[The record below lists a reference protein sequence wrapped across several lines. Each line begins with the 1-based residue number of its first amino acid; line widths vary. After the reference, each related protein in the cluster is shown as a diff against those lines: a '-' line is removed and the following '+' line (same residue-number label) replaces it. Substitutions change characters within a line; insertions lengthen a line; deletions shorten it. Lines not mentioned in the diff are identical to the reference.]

1 MRKDRDLHSEEFKIR
16 LKSDDADLV
25 RALARKL
32 DIPPAVLIR
41 RWVRKEVSRLG
52 YSVPGRAE
60 KGSPA

>member
-1 MRKDRDLHSEEFKIR
+1 MREGRDLHSEEFKIR
-16 LKSDDADLV
+16 LKLDDADLV

-41 RWVRKEVSRLG
+41 RWVRKEVSPLG
-52 YSVPGRAE
+52 YSVPARAE